1 MFMKSF
7 SAQTY
12 ALMRI
17 LTGLL
22 FLFHGTQK
30 LFAFPSAPSFEVTPF
45 IVYGAGSI
53 ECLGGIL
60 IVMGLFTRWVA
71 FVCSGLMATAYW
83 MVHGM
88 KAFFPIDN
96 GGELAVI
103 YCFVFLFIS
112 AYGSGIWSVD
122 STLE

>member
-7 SAQTY
+7 SAQIY

-17 LTGLL
+17 VIGLL
-22 FLFHGTQK
+22 FLCHGTQK
-30 LFAFPSAPSFEVTPF
+30 LFAFPSALSFEV
-45 IVYGAGSI
+45 
-53 ECLGGIL
+53 
-60 IVMGLFTRWVA
+60 
-71 FVCSGLMATAYW
+71 MATAYW
-83 MVHGM
+83 MAHGM

-112 AYGSGIWSVD
+112 AYGSGIWSID
-122 STLE
+122 SALE

>member
-1 MFMKSF
+1 MFMKSV
-7 SAQTY
+7 ATQTY

-17 LTGLL
+17 VIGLL
-22 FLFHGTQK
+22 FFCHGTQK
-30 LFAFPSAPSFEVTPF
+30 LFDFPSALSFEGTPF
-45 IVYGAGSI
+45 VIYGAGSI
-53 ECLGGIL
+53 ECLGGLL
-60 IVMGLFTRWVA
+60 IVLGLLTRWVA

-83 MVHGM
+83 MAHGM